1 MRGPALGDV
10 VVRARGLANHL
21 LDRRTLLQLAR
32 TSGSGAL
39 AGALEHVGY
48 WPAPTAGGPA
58 HSAAEIVNRSIEYE
72 TLKRLSVLTRWLAE
86 RVALFA
92 GLFELE
98 LRDALRI
105 RLRAL
110 TSAAQATAA
119 EAPAPAGWPELR
131 NLRTASAHASNL
143 AELIRALGRLNSP
156 YAAALAAARRAHGDD
171 LRALETVLDR
181 TWASRALAAAPR
193 AGDALSRWAQDEIDL
208 HNAWDALAGGTGP
221 CLAGGRWLPQSLHA
235 AIALEADPALRR
247 RRLGAAFQTSP
258 LAGVFDAS
266 ELGPDALEARARALR
281 IAAAR
286 RAARL
291 DPIGASPILEIILR
305 LWAERA
311 DLRCISWGIAASL
324 SYETITA
331 RLVAAP

>member
-1 MRGPALGDV
+1 MSWPVLGDV

-32 TSGSGAL
+32 ASGSGAL
-39 AGALEHVGY
+39 ATALEDVGY

-58 HSAAEIVNRSIEYE
+58 HSAAAIVNRSIEYE
-72 TLKRLSVLTRWLAE
+72 TLKRLSVLTRWLAD

-98 LRDALRI
+98 MRDALRV

-110 TSAAQATAA
+110 ASAAPGTAA
-119 EAPAPAGWPELR
+119 APPAPAGWPALR
-131 NLRTASAHASNL
+131 DLRTASAHASDL
-143 AELIRALGRLNSP
+143 AELIRALTRVNSP
-156 YAAALAAARRAHGDD
+156 YATALAAARRAHGDD
-171 LRALETVLDR
+171 LRALEAVLDR

-208 HNAWDALAGGTGP
+208 HNAWDALAGGAGP
-221 CLAGGRWLPQSLHA
+221 FLADGRWLPQSLHA
-235 AIALEADPALRR
+235 AIAAEADPALRR
-247 RRLGAAFQTSP
+247 RQLDAAFQTST
-258 LAGVFDAS
+258 LAGVFDDS

-281 IAAAR
+281 IAAAHH
-286 RAARL
+286 AARL
-291 DPIGASPILEIILR
+291 DPIGASPILEVVLR

-311 DLRCISWGIAASL
+311 DLRCISWGIATSL

-331 RLVAAP
+331 RLVAGP